1 MEFNIWQIEVEV
13 KKDIIDIYPSNSN
26 LENVIKIFLNLILEG
41 QFTELQDALQM
52 RYVDQDF
59 RKFDTV
65 RTLLLGQFEL
75 YVKYIH
81 KSIGREPQKTLK
93 PCLTEVFNE
102 FSYLQE
108 GSDKYNEFW
117 AKNSIDKTPTYSPEY
132 FQHIFPLGKEFKLT
146 YDLRNSIIHNSRLY
160 GGQTPSVKNLPSDIG
175 AIIAVMIHVT
185 ELYSSLLEKNQLQQT
200 KNSFKPYL
208 ESISQMEESIYFDRR

>member
-1 MEFNIWQIEVEV
+1 
-13 KKDIIDIYPSNSN
+13 
-26 LENVIKIFLNLILEG
+26 
-41 QFTELQDALQM
+41 M

-117 AKNSIDKTPTYSPEY
+117 AKNAIDKTPTYSPEY

-175 AIIAVMIHVT
+175 AINRP
-185 ELYSSLLEKNQLQQT
+185 NQMTGIKPIINIFLSFIYILPWEHSFLIR
-200 KNSFKPYL
+200 SFKN
-208 ESISQMEESIYFDRR
+208 F